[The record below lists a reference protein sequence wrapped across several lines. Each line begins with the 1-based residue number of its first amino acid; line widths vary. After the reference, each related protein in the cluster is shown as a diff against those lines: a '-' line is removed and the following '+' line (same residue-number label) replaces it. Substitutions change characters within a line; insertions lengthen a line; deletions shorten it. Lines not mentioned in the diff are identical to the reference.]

1 MTDRRGE
8 KNLAFSFYSGE
19 KLCLLGFVLVVL
31 FSWHVATRCLRQ
43 PPDTAVVSPI
53 RIMHHTIKTAQ
64 E

>member
-1 MTDRRGE
+1 MTDRQGE

-43 PPDTAVVSPI
+43 PPDTPGQQWSLPS
-53 RIMHHTIKTAQ
+53 